1 MNDGAE
7 DHFYIADDSAKLL
20 VIEPITGNT
29 QIAGSLD
36 VGKTVEIRRD
46 LLVGG
51 TLEDHTITVQS
62 LDGTA
67 DLYLESGGVLRHART
82 TERPRE
88 RNAHYYFSMCVC
100 VTHTASTSAIHLSM
114 CACLTVCLPIRCK

>member
-36 VGKTVEIRRD
+36 VGKTVEVRRD

-67 DLYLESGGVLRHART
+67 DLYLESGGMSPK
-82 TERPRE
+82 E
-88 RNAHYYFSMCVC
+88 
-100 VTHTASTSAIHLSM
+100 
-114 CACLTVCLPIRCK
+114 K